1 MLRRCCVKD
10 EVRTRQQELML
21 SGDGKK
27 RVSFL
32 FHLPFFLSA
41 NLRELTKLTMP
52 TQLAVFPQSYLPNQP
67 RIFYQ
72 KLYLGCNVKCS
83 FLQKKTRQRR
93 RLFNH
98 RMSCQVKCYSSC
110 MGDYASKDEKRILLK
125 SFVVRFSLVYC
136 NGRTSSITERDD
148 EL

>member
-1 MLRRCCVKD
+1 MKYGRDNKSSCSEEIEKSLP
-10 EVRTRQQELML
+10 
-21 SGDGKK
+21 
-27 RVSFL
+27 FL
-32 FHLPFFLSA
+32 FHLPFILSA